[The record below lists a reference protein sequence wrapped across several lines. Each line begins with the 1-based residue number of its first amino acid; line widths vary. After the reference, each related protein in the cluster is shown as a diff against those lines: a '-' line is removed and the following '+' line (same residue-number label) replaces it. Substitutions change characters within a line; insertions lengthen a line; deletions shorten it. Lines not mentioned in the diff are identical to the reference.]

1 MAFDP
6 NNPNIPIVPV
16 DPIDRDGEFELE
28 LRQAFVRRP
37 APPSLKRRILDARS
51 RRRTERR
58 HHRFIVWQ
66 RLAASLTVAV
76 VLGGGFAWHHVQ
88 EERRG
93 EEARQQVLTALRI
106 TNRALDAMN
115 ARLAARR
122 SAEDQ

>member
-1 MAFDP
+1 MEPEPNKSNDP
-6 NNPNIPIVPV
+6 MI
-16 DPIDRDGEFELE
+16 PIDRDANFERE

-58 HHRFIVWQ
+58 NHRMALWQ
-66 RLAASLTVAV
+66 RLAACMVAAAA
-76 VLGGGFAWHHVQ
+76 LGGGFAWRHVQ
-88 EERRG
+88 EERKG

-106 TNRALDAMN
+106 TTRALNDMN

-122 SAEDQ
+122 HDGGE

>member
-1 MAFDP
+1 MEPEPDKLIHP
-6 NNPNIPIVPV
+6 MI
-16 DPIDRDGEFELE
+16 PIDRDANFERE

-58 HHRFIVWQ
+58 NHRMALGQ
-66 RLAASLTVAV
+66 RLAACMVAAAA
-76 VLGGGFAWHHVQ
+76 LSGGFMWHHVQ
-88 EERRG
+88 EERKG

-106 TNRALDAMN
+106 TTRALNDMN

-122 SAEDQ
+122 RDGGE